1 MEQRYVRGANK
12 GELKTPYIIKLIRAH
27 NYLTDIKLPKNPK
40 RSQVLEAIEKKKYM
54 IDHEK
59 GALLPKEKT
68 TKNVVVGKPSIVSIK
83 KLKSK
88 QKVAEGKVA
97 TVRRTKAVKKAEL
110 EEFLS
115 DLESK
120 FSKFTNDRPTVIR
133 SIKSK
138 EDKESVANEL
148 VAKLKETIIE
158 PLKAK
163 KSEFDD
169 LSMGKVYR
177 ETLRRFQ
184 GEIPNTRTI
193 IQNKKV

>member
-40 RSQVLEAIEKKKYM
+40 RSQVLEAIEKNKYM
-54 IDHEK
+54 VDHEK

-68 TKNVVVGKPSIVSIK
+68 VPTVRVGKPSIVSIK
-83 KLKSK
+83 KLKTK
-88 QKVAEGKVA
+88 EKIAQGKV
-97 TVRRTKAVKKAEL
+97 TKVRRTKAVKKAEL
-110 EEFLS
+110 EEFIS
-115 DLESK
+115 DLGNKVSA
-120 FSKFTNDRPTVIR
+120 FTNERVKAVR

-138 EDKESVANEL
+138 EDKESVASEL
-148 VAKLKETIIE
+148 IAKLKETIIE

-163 KSEFDD
+163 KSDFDD
-169 LSMGKVYR
+169 LDMGKVYR

-193 IQNKKV
+193 IKNKKV

>member
-54 IDHEK
+54 VDHEK

-68 TKNVVVGKPSIVSIK
+68 IPTVRVGKPSIVSIK

-88 QKVAEGKVA
+88 QKVAEGKV
-97 TVRRTKAVKKAEL
+97 TKVRRTKAVKKAEL

-115 DLESK
+115 ELG
-120 FSKFTNDRPTVIR
+120 SKFTAFTNERVKAVR

-148 VAKLKETIIE
+148 IAKLKETIIE

-163 KSEFDD
+163 KSDFDNLD
-169 LSMGKVYR
+169 MSREYKLS
-177 ETLRRFQ
+177 LRNFQ

-193 IQNKKV
+193 IKNKKV

>member
-1 MEQRYVRGANK
+1 MEQRYVKGVNK

-68 TKNVVVGKPSIVSIK
+68 TENVRVAKPSIVSIK
-83 KLKSK
+83 KLKNR
-88 QKVAEGKVA
+88 QKIAEGKVA

-115 DLESK
+115 ELESK
-120 FSKFTNDRPTVIR
+120 FSKFTNDRPTFIR

>member
-1 MEQRYVRGANK
+1 MEQRYVKGVNK

-68 TKNVVVGKPSIVSIK
+68 TENVRVAKPSIVSIK

-88 QKVAEGKVA
+88 QKIAEGKVA

-115 DLESK
+115 ELESK
-120 FSKFTNDRPTVIR
+120 FSKFTNDRPTFIR

-138 EDKESVANEL
+138 EEKESVANEL